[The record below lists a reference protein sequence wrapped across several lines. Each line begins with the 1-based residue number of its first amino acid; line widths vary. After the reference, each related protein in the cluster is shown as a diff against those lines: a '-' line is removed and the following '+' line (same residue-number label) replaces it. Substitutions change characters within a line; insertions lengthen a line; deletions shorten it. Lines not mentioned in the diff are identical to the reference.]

1 MLDRL
6 ITIAKK
12 DLKKISKREEK
23 MNAQKSEQIN

>member
-12 DLKKISKREEK
+12 DLKKIQKKEEK
-23 MNAQKSEQIN
+23 INAQKSA